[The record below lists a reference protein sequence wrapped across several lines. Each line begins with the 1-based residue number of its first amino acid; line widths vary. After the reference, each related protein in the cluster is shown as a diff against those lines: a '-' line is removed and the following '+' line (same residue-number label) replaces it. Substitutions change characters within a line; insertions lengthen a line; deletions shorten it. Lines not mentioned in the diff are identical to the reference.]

1 MVSKTVHFTTENN
14 LCCGCGVC
22 AGICPKS
29 CISWERKDGLYLPRI
44 DEEKCVNCGMCA
56 AVCPGLGH
64 VYEPKET
71 AVETVTGSV
80 MESCNAWSKDA
91 ALRHVSASGGVIST
105 MIRALL
111 TDGIYD
117 GAFCLDTYDYR
128 GQLKTRLFTPEE
140 VAENWA
146 QSDAPKSR
154 YLPVSHEN
162 AVRYL
167 KANRNQKLIFVGTS
181 CALRGLRGAIRKLN
195 LNQEQYLFIG
205 LFCDKVFNYNVL
217 TYFENTYAQ
226 GTKLE
231 ALHFKNKE
239 SGGWPGDM
247 KFFPEKGETFYVPL
261 AERAKAKAYFMPER
275 CLYCVDKLNACA
287 DISLGDNYTGRDE
300 SPLGSNS
307 VIVRTESGMA
317 AWNAV
322 KEFLEIRPVGIAD
335 IQNAQALDW
344 RLNQL
349 YYGDIRNGREEKTL
363 DLNRGVPREKEGA
376 SFKHPCQ
383 TEWKRLRTGA
393 VYDTDPNALLKQ
405 MRKDNKKPNPI
416 VHFIRRAMGFIRRRL
431 KRLFMK

>member
-1 MVSKTVHFTTENN
+1 
-14 LCCGCGVC
+14 
-22 AGICPKS
+22 
-29 CISWERKDGLYLPRI
+29 
-44 DEEKCVNCGMCA
+44 
-56 AVCPGLGH
+56 
-64 VYEPKET
+64 
-71 AVETVTGSV
+71 

-105 MIRALL
+105 MIRVLL

-181 CALRGLRGAIRKLN
+181 CALRGLQGAIRKLN

-247 KFFPEKGETFYVPL
+247 KFYPEGQDPFYVPL
-261 AERAKAKAYFMPER
+261 AERAKAKAYFMAER
-275 CLYCVDKLNACA
+275 CLYCVDKLNVCA
-287 DISLGDNYTGRDE
+287 DISLGDNYTGKDE

-307 VIVRTESGMA
+307 VIVRSDAGMD
-317 AWNAV
+317 AWSAV
-322 KEFLEIRPVGIAD
+322 KELPELRPIGIED
-335 IQNAQALDW
+335 IQNAQAVDW
-344 RLNQL
+344 RLDQL
-349 YYGDIRNGREEKTL
+349 YYGDLRSSNAP
-363 DLNRGVPREKEGA
+363 DLNQGVPREKVCA
-376 SFKHPCQ
+376 SFK
-383 TEWKRLRTGA
+383 TAYRAALKRLKTGA
-393 VYDTDPNALLKQ
+393 VYDNDPDALLKQ
-405 MRKDNKKPNPI
+405 MRKDKKKPNP
-416 VHFIRRAMGFIRRRL
+416 VVRFVRRAAGFVRRRL
-431 KRLFMK
+431 MR